1 MASNAAF
8 GGQDAGPVFLAA
20 ALTAPP
26 ILSPDSLP
34 PLRLPP
40 HVPPP
45 LPLRRYVACMNPT
58 AGSFTV
64 DPRLQRLFVTLA
76 VETPGSDS
84 LMQVYGTFLH
94 GHLKKFNAGGFVGG
108 QAQLEGG
115 VLVPGGSDG
124 DYAAPQLSKVEHASS
139 LPLTLPLRLCACSP
153 PSLSRPSCLPS
164 CRACRPAC
172 PPAVPAVPAC
182 LLRLPALPAA
192 PARLPSLPAEV
203 QELGTKILQA
213 ALALHERVVA
223 QFRKTAVNFHYEF
236 TVRHLAQVFQGLLMS
251 TPEKYNCGA
260 WRAVGG
266 CLPQQLRPCYLP
278 QTLIVACMHALLPA
292 LTDRNLWLRNAMLAC
307 PHVVHPA
314 C

>member
-1 MASNAAF
+1 
-8 GGQDAGPVFLAA
+8 
-20 ALTAPP
+20 
-26 ILSPDSLP
+26 
-34 PLRLPP
+34 
-40 HVPPP
+40 
-45 LPLRRYVACMNPT
+45 MNPT

-172 PPAVPAVPAC
+172 PPALPAVLPAVLPCLPCLPAC
-182 LLRLPALPAA
+182 RACLPALPAA

-213 ALALHERVVA
+213 ALALHERVAA

-236 TVRHLAQVFQGLLMS
+236 TVRHLAQMFQGLLMS

-266 CLPQQLRPCYLP
+266 FLPQQLRPCYLP
-278 QTLIVACMHALLPA
+278 QTLIVACMHACMHACMLPA